1 MKELILLGS
10 SHAHERTDRQ
20 LEGQSLQQP
29 KSHHLVGTTP
39 LSVVIRVLHLDPSGS
54 QTEIRLLSK
63 HCFALK
69 IRRKPKNYYRH
80 TISNI

>member
-39 LSVVIRVLHLDPSGS
+39 LSVVIRVLHLHCDKSLGNFRAKPRSAAGTKWYI
-54 QTEIRLLSK
+54 TEI
-63 HCFALK
+63 F
-69 IRRKPKNYYRH
+69 
-80 TISNI
+80 